1 MKVSRILTF
10 IIFFLYPC
18 LIYSQTQDTEDTIA
32 YEDNYNSFM
41 LNLSYTNNNLE
52 NISGSIEKMP
62 TLFTNLSFFHKT
74 GFYTGI
80 AYAGYYGDNNKAY
93 DYDIE
98 FGFQK
103 FFNNGFDI
111 DLNYNWHQ
119 YSGDTI
125 LEGFNYDHSLN
136 LSSGVDI
143 GKFYLNSD
151 VSYYIGTTS
160 NLSLDI
166 NFSRFISINKIFSQ
180 FDALYIN
187 PTISVSFGTDYWM
200 YEDMAASEKN
210 ALFADLKNAGYSYE
224 TFSYESFNIFIPISY
239 GIKNTYITFSWIY
252 KIPGAKYEYLGWEN
266 QSGFMFSLSY
276 FLNL

>member
-1 MKVSRILTF
+1 MKVSKILTF
-10 IIFFLYPC
+10 IIFFLYPY
-18 LIYSQTQDTEDTIA
+18 LLFSQTDTTA

-52 NISGSIEKMP
+52 NLSGTIEKVP

-80 AYAGYYGDNNKAY
+80 AYAGYYGDNSKAY
-93 DYDIE
+93 DYDIG

-111 DLNYNWHQ
+111 DFNYDWHQ

-125 LEGFNYDHSLN
+125 LEGFNYEHSLN

-143 GKFYLNSD
+143 DKFYLNSD
-151 VSYYIGTTS
+151 ISYYIGNTS
-160 NLSLDI
+160 NLNLDI
-166 NFSRFISINKIFSQ
+166 NFSRFIIINKIFSQ

-210 ALFADLKNAGYSYE
+210 ALFADLKKTGYNYE

-239 GIKNTYITFSWIY
+239 GIKNTYVTFSWIY
-252 KIPGAKYEYLGWEN
+252 KMPGAKYEYLGWEN

-276 FLNL
+276 FLNMSK